1 MGRPADSGND
11 AFPSR
16 YADRIPGS
24 APSSPFL
31 IFPHLLSIP
40 LSSPCSPSYNSIMKS
55 LTLLTASA
63 LLGVASAEVHK
74 LKLTKVP
81 LDEQLV
87 R

>member
-11 AFPSR
+11 ALPSR
-16 YADRIPGS
+16 YADPYSRLH
-24 APSSPFL
+24 APSPFL

-55 LTLLTASA
+55 LTLLTASV
-63 LLGVASAEVHK
+63 LLGAASAEVHK